1 MLGKL
6 LNNVYDAVTSL
17 PSISPAQRRKDKEVQ
32 ERLARLDQFA
42 AYTKECYKK

>member
-6 LNNVYDAVTSL
+6 LNAVYDAATSL
-17 PSISPAQRRKDKEVQ
+17 PSIRPAERKKDQELKESM
-32 ERLARLDQFA
+32 ARLDQFA